1 MESLGGDTVAT
12 YAKDVYIAWPIIASS
27 VGVAFVIAVIYLVL
41 LQFIGGA
48 MIWLSFILALAGTGG
63 GGVYCWMYAGKMREE
78 NPDDVYADYV

>member
-41 LQFIGGA
+41 L
-48 MIWLSFILALAGTGG
+48 
-63 GGVYCWMYAGKMREE
+63 
-78 NPDDVYADYV
+78 